1 MRMAPTTA
9 PTTNAVL
16 LLSCGATPAG
26 VGLRLGFAVAG
37 SASSL
42 RLRARV
48 TLLPARTDVPQTT
61 QKLAPAI
68 SGISHEGQYAVPRAA
83 SFSSAPVDAASRAAS
98 STA

>member
-1 MRMAPTTA
+1 MRMAPTIA
-9 PTTNAVL
+9 PTTSAVL